1 MNTQRIILTACFF
14 LAFACT
20 QAQSQGIDKSL
31 LIGKWQLVE
40 TTVGENGSPSGNKA
54 RSILTLKENGRWEN
68 DDKLPTFRGSGTWTL
83 KDSTLVRVP
92 DLHLKNYSGTRQV
105 HRKITLLTPQKMV
118 FITTNNIEGG
128 QEGYPKYTFY
138 LTRIK

>member
-1 MNTQRIILTACFF
+1 MNTRSVILAIFLF
-14 LAFACT
+14 LAFAYA
-20 QAQSQGIDKSL
+20 QAQSPGIDKSL

-54 RSILTLKENGRWEN
+54 TSVLTIEKNGRWKSS
-68 DDKLPTFRGSGTWTL
+68 DKMAVFRGSGTWKL
-83 KDSTLVRVP
+83 EDSILIRVP
-92 DLHLKNYSGTRQV
+92 DLQLKNYSGTREV

-118 FITTNNIEGG
+118 FVTTNHPEGG
-128 QEGYPKYTFY
+128 QEGYPKYTFH